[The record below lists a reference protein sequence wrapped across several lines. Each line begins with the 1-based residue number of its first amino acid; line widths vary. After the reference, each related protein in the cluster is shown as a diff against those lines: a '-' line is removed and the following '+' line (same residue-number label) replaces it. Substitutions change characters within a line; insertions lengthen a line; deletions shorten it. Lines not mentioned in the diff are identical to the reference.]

1 MSKLKSSNK
10 ENDAK
15 LYKLDFKN
23 QGISQKGT
31 FGTKSKFKGGN
42 LNKAAK
48 QAGSNFKRYDQG
60 NIQFSGLNKPIYEPK
75 PANQGEKDTMGKYI
89 LACNVSKRT
98 ISHYKDAKD

>member
-1 MSKLKSSNK
+1 MTKSKTSKK
-10 ENDAK
+10 ENDAN

-48 QAGSNFKRYDQG
+48 QAESNFKRYDQG
-60 NIQFSGLNKPIYEPK
+60 NKREDSILETG
-75 PANQGEKDTMGKYI
+75 YI
-89 LACNVSKRT
+89 ADYSK
-98 ISHYKDAKD
+98 I